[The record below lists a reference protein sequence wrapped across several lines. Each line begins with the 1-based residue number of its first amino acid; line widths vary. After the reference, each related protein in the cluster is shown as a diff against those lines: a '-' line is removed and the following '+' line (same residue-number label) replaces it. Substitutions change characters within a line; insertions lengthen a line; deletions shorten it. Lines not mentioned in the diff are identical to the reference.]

1 MEKKYMDILEEF
13 YWLKWKYKFE
23 HVKKYAKL
31 VRKWRY
37 KNGKKNRLFY
47 VDDLMGADSI
57 AQIKDKGRY
66 RMSDNNFRGFY

>member
-31 VRKWRY
+31 VRK
-37 KNGKKNRLFY
+37 
-47 VDDLMGADSI
+47 
-57 AQIKDKGRY
+57 
-66 RMSDNNFRGFY
+66 